1 MPSDSVPNDRVTR
14 PIEPAPR
21 DYPAFDGSLKLDD
34 VCKDVEHKYP
44 RQQFPVSFSPGRSLS
59 VRQKLDR
66 DDTGSGHRNVRVSG
80 DVVLRRQI
88 GSEGPSIVIDMMSND
103 ESISVGVEFE
113 EGSQAL
119 TITTARSIPWES
131 LDSARNL
138 PCLIIRAT
146 IWVPENAALENLDIG
161 NVHLGV
167 KLLDNLSISVAD
179 QVILASVIGK
189 IVAATNGQ
197 EENEKLI
204 RDGAPSYFALSSRS
218 IEVSTTS
225 ASIRGSW
232 PLYDQLRLASVSG
245 TITAGVEPKKAYP
258 GSVKPAN
265 LDIKTT
271 SGNIEFYEPLEKAQV
286 GLAQKNRLVVPES
299 VSEAIPPREYT
310 LSIHSESGHV
320 KGAAA
325 FTSVAHLHSTSGSLR
340 VDLLPVLPQKLAT
353 AVPYSEGFCTLQT
366 STTSAAS
373 EILVLDP
380 LWVDM

>member
-119 TITTARSIPWES
+119 TITTARSIPWEN
-131 LDSARNL
+131 LNSARNL

-146 IWVPENAALENLDIG
+146 IRVPENATHKNLDIG

-179 QVILASVIGK
+179 LVILASVIGK

-232 PLYDQLRLASVSG
+232 PLYDQLRLASMSG
-245 TITAGVEPKKAYP
+245 TITAGVEPKKAWP
-258 GSVKPAN
+258 GGGGPA
-265 LDIKTT
+265 
-271 SGNIEFYEPLEKAQV
+271 GRGGGAAAGGGGGGGPRGGARGGRARE
-286 GLAQKNRLVVPES
+286 NRLVVPES
-299 VSEAIPPREYT
+299 VSEAIPP
-310 LSIHSESGHV
+310 
-320 KGAAA
+320 
-325 FTSVAHLHSTSGSLR
+325 
-340 VDLLPVLPQKLAT
+340 
-353 AVPYSEGFCTLQT
+353 
-366 STTSAAS
+366 
-373 EILVLDP
+373 
-380 LWVDM
+380 